1 MAINPFTQ
9 LVFDLFIISAI
20 IITAYTVNF
29 YYLAFLSRKRKDVPA
44 STDWG
49 TPSVTIQLPIYN
61 EKYVAKRLVDAVC
74 NLDYPKNKMRI
85 MVCDDSDDETVEL
98 LREVVDD
105 YKIQG
110 FQIEHVRRGTRKGY
124 KAGALKHAMQ
134 TTDTDLVA
142 IFDADFIP
150 PSWFLKRAIPHF
162 SKSNI
167 GLVQCRWGH
176 VNENYS
182 TITQVQALSLD
193 FHFLIEQKA
202 KSNSHLFMNFNGT
215 AGIWRRTC
223 IENAGGWHTATLV
236 EDLDLSYRAQ
246 MKGWKCVFLPDVV
259 VDAELPAQM
268 NAAKRQQFR
277 WAKGSIQC
285 AVKLLSDITL
295 KRKVALEAKIQ
306 AFIQLTRHIV
316 YPLMLIQFLALPV
329 LLAAEINLYVVSFLP
344 AITLATY
351 LAMGPGAFIVIIQ
364 GMYGK
369 SWKSR
374 AKLLPS
380 LLVYNAGMSVN
391 NTVAVFDA
399 VLGKKNEF
407 LRTPKYG
414 IITKDDD
421 WRNKAYNL
429 PFTQTTLLEIFFGV
443 YGIMGIFISIFSNN
457 PIFVPIIALQTIG
470 FFFIAYMSLSHTR
483 FKRNKSSND
492 KFLTKKEKTANNIYK
507 LAMITIF
514 TIIVFGGYMA
524 ISGYNNDIYPL
535 DRIRGNLDG
544 VITSSDPL
552 VIHDHLVSIQSDLD
566 LVMTTL
572 PETIDTNG
580 KVVSKNPVW
589 IFGTESTN
597 FIRIQ
602 NNIDTMITSVNEIS
616 FIPKDNSAYH
626 TGMIDITDRALL
638 LKINIMDATPSMY
651 VSPTNIISSIIWVAA
666 IVGIF
671 SVLKRKKEQL
681 KKVDLPNNIP
691 VKPN

>member
-1 MAINPFTQ
+1 MPINPFTQ
-9 LVFDLFIISAI
+9 LVFDLFILSAI

-29 YYLAFLSRKRKDVPA
+29 YYLAFLSRKRKDIPI

-49 TPSVTIQLPIYN
+49 TPSITIQLPIYN

-85 MVCDDSDDETVEL
+85 MICDDSDDDTVEL

-105 YKIQG
+105 YKTQG

-150 PSWFLKRAIPHF
+150 PTWFLKRAIPHF
-162 SKSNI
+162 SKPNI

-259 VDAELPAQM
+259 VDAELPVQM

-285 AVKLLSDITL
+285 AIKLLSDITL
-295 KRKVALEAKIQ
+295 KRRVAIEAKIQ

-329 LLAAEINLYVVSFLP
+329 LLASEINLYVVSFLP
-344 AITLATY
+344 VITLATY
-351 LAMGPGAFIVIIQ
+351 LAMGPGAFLVIIH

-374 AKLLPS
+374 AKLLPA

-492 KFLTKKEKTANNIYK
+492 KSLTKKEKTANSIYK
-507 LAMITIF
+507 LATIGIVA
-514 TIIVFGGYMA
+514 IIVFGGYMA
-524 ISGYNNDIYPL
+524 ISGYNTDIYPL

-544 VITSSDPL
+544 VISSSDPL

-566 LVMTTL
+566 LVL
-572 PETIDTNG
+572 VNIPETTNVNG
-580 KVVSKNPVW
+580 KVIAKNPVW
-589 IFGTESTN
+589 VFGTESTN
-597 FIRIQ
+597 FLRIQ
-602 NNIDTMITSVNEIS
+602 NNIDTMVTSVNEIS
-616 FIPKDNSAYH
+616 SIPKDNPAYY
-626 TGMIDITDRALL
+626 TGMLDINDRALL
-638 LKINIMDATPSMY
+638 LKINIMDATPSLY
-651 VSPTNIISSIIWVAA
+651 VSPANIISSIIWVAA

-681 KKVDLPNNIP
+681 KKVDLPNNITIEL
-691 VKPN
+691 N

>member
-1 MAINPFTQ
+1 MSNPFIQ
-9 LVFDLFIISAI
+9 LVFDLFILSAI

-29 YYLAFLSRKRKDVPA
+29 YYLAFLSRRRKNTPA
-44 STDWG
+44 TVDWG

-74 NLDYPKNKMRI
+74 NLDYPKDKMRI
-85 MVCDDSDDETVEL
+85 MVCDDSDDDTVEL
-98 LREVVDD
+98 LRDVVDG

-134 TTDTDLVA
+134 TTDTELVA

-150 PSWFLKRAIPHF
+150 PTSFLKQAIPHF

-215 AGIWRRTC
+215 AGIWKRDC
-223 IENAGGWHTATLV
+223 IEDAGGWHTATLV

-246 MKGWKCVFLPDVV
+246 MKGWKCVFLPDIV

-268 NAAKRQQFR
+268 NGAKRQQFR

-285 AVKLLSDITL
+285 AVKLLSDIGL
-295 KRKVALEAKIQ
+295 KRNVAIEAKIQ

-329 LLAAEINLYVVSFLP
+329 LLAGQINLYVVSFLP
-344 AITLATY
+344 VITLATY
-351 LAMGPGAFIVIIQ
+351 LAMGPGAYIVIIQ
-364 GMYGK
+364 SMYGK

-374 AKLLPS
+374 AKLLPA

-399 VLGKKNEF
+399 VIGKKNEF

-414 IITKDDD
+414 IVTKDDD
-421 WRNKAYNL
+421 WKNKAYNL

-483 FKRNKSSND
+483 FKKNKSSND
-492 KFLTKKEKTANNIYK
+492 RPLTKKEKTANNIYK
-507 LAMITIF
+507 LAMVGILA
-514 TIIVFGGYMA
+514 IIVFGGYMA

-544 VITSSDPL
+544 VITSSDPKI
-552 VIHDHLVSIQSDLD
+552 IHDHLVAIQTDLD
-566 LVMTTL
+566 LVMINI
-572 PETIDTNG
+572 PETIDANG
-580 KVVSKNPVW
+580 IVAKNPVW
-589 IFGTESTN
+589 MFGTESTN
-597 FIRIQ
+597 FLRIQ
-602 NNIDTMITSVNEIS
+602 NNIDTMIISVNEIS
-616 FIPKDNSAYH
+616 SISKDNSAYH
-626 TGMIDITDRALL
+626 TGMLDITDRALL
-638 LKINIMDATPSMY
+638 LKINIMDATPSLY
-651 VSPTNIISSIIWVAA
+651 VSPANILSSIIWVAA
-666 IVGIF
+666 IIGIF
-671 SVLKRKKEQL
+671 AVLKRKKEQL
-681 KKVDLPNNIP
+681 KKVDLPNSIALETN
-691 VKPN
+691 

>member
-9 LVFDLFIISAI
+9 LIFDLFIISAV

-29 YYLAFLSRKRKDVPA
+29 YYLAFLSRKRKDVPMSA
-44 STDWG
+44 DLG

-98 LREVVDD
+98 LQEVVDD
-105 YKIQG
+105 YKMQG

-150 PSWFLKRAIPHF
+150 PTWFLKRAIPHF

-295 KRKVALEAKIQ
+295 KRKVAIEAKIQ

-414 IITKDDD
+414 IISKDDD

-483 FKRNKSSND
+483 FKRNKPSSD
-492 KFLTKKEKTANNIYK
+492 KSLTKKEKTANNIYK

-524 ISGYNNDIYPL
+524 ISGYNTDIYPL

-544 VITSSDPL
+544 IVSSSDPL

-566 LVMTTL
+566 LVMTNI
-572 PETIDTNG
+572 PETVDTNG
-580 KVVSKNPVW
+580 KVVAKNPVW
-589 IFGTESTN
+589 IFSTESTN

-616 FIPKDNSAYH
+616 SISKDNSAYH
-626 TGMIDITDRALL
+626 TGMLDVNDRALL
-638 LKINIMDATPSMY
+638 LKINIMDATPYMY
-651 VSPTNIISSIIWVAA
+651 VSPANMMLSAIWVAA
-666 IVGIF
+666 LIGIF
-671 SVLKRKKEQL
+671 IVLKRKKEQL
-681 KKVDLPNNIP
+681 QKEDEIGI
-691 VKPN
+691 